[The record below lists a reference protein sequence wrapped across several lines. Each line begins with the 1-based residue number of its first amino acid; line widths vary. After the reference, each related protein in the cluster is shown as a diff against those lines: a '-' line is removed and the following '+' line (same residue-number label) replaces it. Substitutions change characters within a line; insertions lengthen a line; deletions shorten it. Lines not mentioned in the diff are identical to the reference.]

1 MRLDLTSLR
10 SALAALE
17 KSLGFLNSELAENA
31 DLREQFR
38 AAAVQAFEFTHELAF
53 KMLKRQLEQMAA
65 DPAAIDKMAYM
76 DVVRSG
82 AEAGLIADV
91 ARFRDY
97 REKRNITSHTYDQS
111 QGRTDRGR
119 FERFSG
125 RRSPSAGGIG
135 AAQPCSRLMRVRASC
150 TMCSAFWPSMCR
162 TVRSGR
168 SARAS
173 RNGKGVLRP
182 RSGDPRR

>member
-1 MRLDLTSLR
+1 MNLDLTSLR

-17 KSLGFLNSELAENA
+17 KSIGFLHSELAENA

-53 KMLKRQLEQMAA
+53 KMLKRQLERMAA
-65 DPAAIDKMAYM
+65 DPAAVDQMAYM

-97 REKRNITSHTYDQS
+97 REKRNISGHTCDQAEVS
-111 QGRTDRGR
+111 QIVAVLNDFRDDMR
-119 FERFSG
+119 FLLAELG
-125 RRSPSAGGIG
+125 
-135 AAQPCSRLMRVRASC
+135 Q
-150 TMCSAFWPSMCR
+150 
-162 TVRSGR
+162 
-168 SARAS
+168 
-173 RNGKGVLRP
+173 RNCQAV
-182 RSGDPRR
+182 

>member
-38 AAAVQAFEFTHELAF
+38 AAAIQAFEFTHELAF

-65 DPAAIDKMAYM
+65 DPAEIDKMAYM
-76 DVVRSG
+76 DLVRLG

-97 REKRNITSHTYDQS
+97 REKRNITSHTYDQTKAEQIVAVLS
-111 QGRTDRGR
+111 DFRDDIRLLLAEL
-119 FERFSG
+119 ER
-125 RRSPSAGGIG
+125 
-135 AAQPCSRLMRVRASC
+135 
-150 TMCSAFWPSMCR
+150 
-162 TVRSGR
+162 
-168 SARAS
+168 
-173 RNGKGVLRP
+173 RNCVA
-182 RSGDPRR
+182 D

>member
-65 DPAAIDKMAYM
+65 DPAEIDKMAYM
-76 DVVRSG
+76 DLVRSG

-97 REKRNITSHTYDQS
+97 REKRNITSHTYDQTKAEQIVAVLS
-111 QGRTDRGR
+111 DFRDDIRLLLAEL
-119 FERFSG
+119 ER
-125 RRSPSAGGIG
+125 
-135 AAQPCSRLMRVRASC
+135 
-150 TMCSAFWPSMCR
+150 
-162 TVRSGR
+162 
-168 SARAS
+168 
-173 RNGKGVLRP
+173 RNCVA
-182 RSGDPRR
+182 D